1 MSHKIS
7 LNKEGCIGCELCSNV
22 APNIFKRDGG
32 DENKVDL
39 KKSEVGD
46 DELADAKNA
55 EDLCPVDVIKVE

>member
-7 LNKEGCIGCELCSNV
+7 LNKEECIGCELCSNI
-22 APNIFKRDGG
+22 APEIFQRDGG
-32 DENKVDL
+32 DTNKVDL
-39 KKSEVGD
+39 KKSEEGD